1 MICAGIKKNFKYC
14 SVISDNVDDAKHF
27 LEDCDED
34 DEFGGDDVM
43 EYYEKNSLYKE
54 NALNYIS
61 GFVQRKILKNEKCSH
76 CRQFLLSDS
85 VKVSRSL
92 LDIKTRGALMKPSLE
107 VEYIVKV
114 AENILSDLEKEEKFL
129 QQKNI
134 SHVVFLKVF
143 RYINM
148 RKPNFIESFNFH
160 DVTMSHKYLFIKKIV
175 HFYVMIKLKH
185 MAKMKNLSLSVKK
198 IRHKFT
204 KIVHFKNQ

>member
-14 SVISDNVDDAKHF
+14 SVISDNVNAAKNF
-27 LEDCDED
+27 LEDYDED

-43 EYYEKNSLYKE
+43 EYYEKNSLYKD

-85 VKVSRSL
+85 AKVSRSL
-92 LDIKTRGALMKPSLE
+92 LDVKTRGALMKPSVEL
-107 VEYIVKV
+107 EYIVKV
-114 AENILSDLEKEEKFL
+114 AENILSDLQKEEKFL

-143 RYINM
+143 RYINT

-160 DVTMSHKYLFIKKIV
+160 ETSLDVTLSHKFLFIKKIV
-175 HFYVMIKLKH
+175 HFYVMIKLKGTLH
-185 MAKMKNLSLSVKK
+185 FNINLGSKVSLAPP
-198 IRHKFT
+198 
-204 KIVHFKNQ
+204 